1 MIDIKDIQRVDRN
14 TLKKTYTKIIM
25 ELTRHSYGISS
36 LETKDIIRL
45 EEYKKAIRDEMAR
58 KDRIK
63 KGIK

>member
-1 MIDIKDIQRVDRN
+1 MIDIKDIERVDRN

-25 ELTRHSYGISS
+25 ELTRHNYGLSS

>member
-25 ELTRHSYGISS
+25 ELIQHSYGISS